1 MKSFRIN
8 NNKMIKFIF
17 VIGCNG
23 LVKNCGEIHAK
34 YLNDGE
40 YFLAIN
46 LSSSSYSNDGEQ
58 GGEILADAVVTKS
71 IYDSVMV
78 GDDYCFEN

>member
-1 MKSFRIN
+1 MKKSIFL
-8 NNKMIKFIF
+8 MVFIF

-23 LVKNCGEIHAK
+23 LVKDCGEIHAK
-34 YLNDGE
+34 YSNDGE

-46 LSSSSYSNDGEQ
+46 LSSSSYSKDGEQ
-58 GGEILADAVVTKS
+58 GAEILADAVVTKS